1 MTHYFVTGTDTDV
14 GKTVVSTLLV
24 RQLGA
29 FYWKPVQSGTN
40 DIEDKN
46 EVMRLGG
53 IGPEKILP
61 CVYELTE
68 PLSPHDAAAIDG
80 VEIDMD
86 VIQKPDVAGDLVIEG
101 AGGIFVPI
109 NNEFFMIDLIKKM
122 DCEVIVVARSGL
134 GTINHTLLTLKAL
147 RDREITIKGVV
158 LNGPLN
164 ERNKKAIEQFGKV
177 RILGEIPY
185 IENQDFMKLEQNLF
199 QL

>member
-24 RQLGA
+24 RQLNA
-29 FYWKPVQSGTN
+29 FYWKPVQSGTK

-46 EVMRLGG
+46 EVMRLGQ
-53 IGPEKILP
+53 IDAEKILP
-61 CVYELTE
+61 CAYELTE

-80 VEIDMD
+80 VEIDLAT
-86 VIQKPDVAGDLVIEG
+86 IEKPEIDGHLVIEG

-109 NNEFFMIDLIKKM
+109 NNEFFMIDLIEKM
-122 DCEVIVVARSGL
+122 ECEVIVVARSGL

-147 RDREITIKGVV
+147 RDRGITVKGVV

-164 ERNKKAIEQFGKV
+164 ERNKKSIEQFGKV

-185 IENQDFMKLEQNLF
+185 MEKQDFMELDQNCF

>member
-24 RQLGA
+24 RQLSA
-29 FYWKPVQSGTN
+29 SYWKPVQSGTN

-80 VEIDMD
+80 VEIDLAA
-86 VIQKPDVAGDLVIEG
+86 IQKPDVAGDLVIEG
-101 AGGIFVPI
+101 AGGVFVPI
-109 NNEFFMIDLIKKM
+109 NNEFFMIDLIERM

-134 GTINHTLLTLKAL
+134 GTINHTLLTLNAL
-147 RDREITIKGVV
+147 KERNITVKGVV

-164 ERNKKAIEQFGKV
+164 ERNKKSIEQFGKV

-185 IENQDFMKLEQNLF
+185 IENQDFMKLDKSLF